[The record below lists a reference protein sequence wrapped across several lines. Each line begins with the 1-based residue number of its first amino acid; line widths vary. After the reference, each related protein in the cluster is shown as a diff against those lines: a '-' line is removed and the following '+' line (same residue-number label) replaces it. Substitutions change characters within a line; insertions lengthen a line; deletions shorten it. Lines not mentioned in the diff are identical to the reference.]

1 MRCMVCGGEMRL
13 VQTVPD
19 ETMTVPG
26 FEHHTLNCPSCHD
39 EERRLVFIR
48 QPEPLSPP
56 IQDPQF
62 LYATLQPVAG
72 TAAADT
78 ASQVSSGV
86 RSEAM
91 LPIES
96 TRLPLASPA
105 YRPSISRKPRSANSR
120 VWDRATALHHG
131 RWRALCDRLGL
142 RVAGEKADASR
153 KG

>member
-19 ETMTVPG
+19 ETMIVPG
-26 FEHHTLNCPSCHD
+26 FEHHILNCPCCHD

-48 QPEPLSPP
+48 QPEPLSTP
-56 IQDPQF
+56 IQDRQF
-62 LYATLQPVAG
+62 LHATLQPVAG

-96 TRLPLASPA
+96 TRLPLATWLTGVQKKKRIA
-105 YRPSISRKPRSANSR
+105 DLTKRCNDHRRI
-120 VWDRATALHHG
+120 
-131 RWRALCDRLGL
+131 
-142 RVAGEKADASR
+142 VAV
-153 KG
+153 